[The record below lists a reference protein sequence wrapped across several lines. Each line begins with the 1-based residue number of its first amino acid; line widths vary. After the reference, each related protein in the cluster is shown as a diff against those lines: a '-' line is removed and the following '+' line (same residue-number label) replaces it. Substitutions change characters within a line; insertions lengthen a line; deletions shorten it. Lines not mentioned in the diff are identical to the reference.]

1 MPTAVPWDCSDFL
14 ARTWSCICFQ
24 PGFIQTSAEIEFPQ
38 GYVSTSFGVTW
49 RQYLKPILGHEGVDE
64 IWTGQVTEEYCT
76 HRCSVTAS
84 SLLNLHPLLS
94 RAQITHLHTI
104 SVYVPLVLSVLFSP
118 RDPCLGIQA
127 RLLKEHRSAR
137 DKGTS
142 HRFYAQCFISNLIL
156 PL

>member
-1 MPTAVPWDCSDFL
+1 MPGAVPWDCSDFL
-14 ARTWSCICFQ
+14 AKTQSCICFQ

-38 GYVSTSFGVTW
+38 EYVSTSFGVMW
-49 RQYLKPILGHEGVDE
+49 RQYLKPILGHERVDE
-64 IWTGQVTEEYCT
+64 IWTGQVTEKYCT
-76 HRCSVTAS
+76 LRCSVTAS

-94 RAQITHLHTI
+94 RAQFTHSPTI
-104 SVYVPLVLSVLFSP
+104 SFYVPLVLSVLFSP

-137 DKGTS
+137 DKGIS
-142 HRFYAQCFISNLIL
+142 HRFYAQCFMCSWIL